1 MMTGDNRTKLQ
12 RRPSSLPVSL
22 APLGLS
28 RVVASEF
35 VGVGV
40 TKFDLMVED
49 GRMPKPRRIDGRK
62 VWDRRQL
69 EEAFA
74 ELPIEGGD
82 RETPN
87 PWDGVSG

>member
-1 MMTGDNRTKLQ
+1 MTGDNGTKHQ
-12 RRPSSLPVSL
+12 RRRSNLLLSLT
-22 APLGLS
+22 PLGLS
-28 RVVASEF
+28 RVIASEF

-49 GRMPKPRRIDGRK
+49 GRMPKPRRVDGRK

-74 ELPIEGGD
+74 ERPIEGGD

-87 PWDGVSG
+87 PWDSVSG

>member
-1 MMTGDNRTKLQ
+1 MTRRDETKHQ
-12 RRPSSLPVSL
+12 RRFSVLPVSL

-28 RVVASEF
+28 RVLASEF

-40 TKFDLMVED
+40 TKFDLMVDD

-62 VWDRRQL
+62 VWDRQQL
-69 EEAFA
+69 EEAFKA
-74 ELPIEGGD
+74 LPVEGGE

-87 PWDGVSG
+87 PWDSVSG

>member
-1 MMTGDNRTKLQ
+1 MTGDNGTKHQ
-12 RRPSSLPVSL
+12 RRTSSLPLSL

-28 RVVASEF
+28 RVLASEF

-40 TKFDLMVED
+40 TKFDLMVDD

-74 ELPIEGGD
+74 ALPVEGGD

-87 PWDGVSG
+87 PWDSVSG

>member
-1 MMTGDNRTKLQ
+1 MMTRDSGTKLQ

-40 TKFDLMVED
+40 TKFDLIVED

-82 RETPN
+82 RENPN
-87 PWDGVSG
+87 PWDSVSG

>member
-1 MMTGDNRTKLQ
+1 MTKRDEIKSQ
-12 RRPSSLPVSL
+12 RRVSVLPVSL

-28 RVVASEF
+28 RVLASEF

-40 TKFDLMVED
+40 TKFDLMVDD

-74 ELPIEGGD
+74 ALPIEGGD

-87 PWDGVSG
+87 PWDSVSG

>member
-1 MMTGDNRTKLQ
+1 MTDGNGTKHQ
-12 RRPSSLPVSL
+12 RRRSNLLLSL

-82 RETPN
+82 RESPN
-87 PWDGVSG
+87 PWDSVSG